1 MLRLWQGRGRATF
14 GGGAETGN
22 GGASTRIKKKSF
34 NQLLEIGTFVKIA
47 AKLQIKSVEKN
58 NFLIFSQTMKVIIF
72 SVFDIFGYINQLYKR
87 LLPL

>member
-1 MLRLWQGRGRATF
+1 MTRSRESDVW
-14 GGGAETGN
+14 GGGGHREWGV
-22 GGASTRIKKKSF
+22 STRIKKKSF
-34 NQLLEIGTFVKIA
+34 IQLLEIGAFVKIA

>member
-1 MLRLWQGRGRATF
+1 MLRLWQGRGDREW
-14 GGGAETGN
+14 GGLYEN
-22 GGASTRIKKKSF
+22 QKKSF